1 VELRQLEAFVA
12 VAHELHFGRAAVRL
26 HLGQP
31 TLSDLVR
38 RLERELGT
46 PLFHRTTRRVTLTE
60 AGAVLLARAEAV
72 LRDVADA
79 AEAVRAVASGEEGT
93 VRVGFTPPA
102 APVLAPH
109 VCAAFARTAPGVR
122 VEQSQLWLPGLQ
134 QALRDGTVDVALT
147 CGVRREDPADSADH
161 AADADADD
169 VETHVFASE
178 PLLVGLRPGHRLAA
192 APTVDLRDLAGERL
206 GTTEPSLFPAWT
218 ASQRDALAS
227 AGIAPPV
234 VSLRRTDLN
243 AAGWSEQPDVDW
255 VLLIGSLTGG
265 HTGTVVR
272 PVVPPQDVTFV
283 LQWRPSRVRSPAVAR
298 FVTSVLAGPLPAG
311 WDTQP
316 GHTRHGHPRQGGAGS
331 SPTSG

>member
-12 VAHELHFGRAAVRL
+12 VARELHFGRAAARL
-26 HLGQP
+26 QLGQP

-46 PLFHRTTRRVTLTE
+46 PLLPRTPRRVALTE
-60 AGAVLLARAEAV
+60 AGAVLLTRAEAV

-109 VCAAFARTAPGVR
+109 VCAAFARTAPAVR
-122 VEQSQLWLPGLQ
+122 VEQCQLWLPGLQ

-147 CGVRREDPADSADH
+147 CGVRGDDPADD
-161 AADADADD
+161 AAD

-192 APTVDLRDLAGERL
+192 APAVDLRDLAAERL

-227 AGIAPPV
+227 AGVSPPV

-243 AAGWSEQPDVDW
+243 AAGWLEQPDVDW

-265 HTGTVVR
+265 HAGTVIR
-272 PVVPPQDVTFV
+272 PVTPPQDVTFV
-283 LQWRPSRVRSPAVAR
+283 LQWRPSHVRSPAVAR
-298 FVTSVLAGPLPAG
+298 FVASVLAGPLPEG

-316 GHTRHGHPRQGGAGS
+316 DHTRHHGTGS
-331 SPTSG
+331 RPTSG

>member
-1 VELRQLEAFVA
+1 MGVELRQLEAFVA
-12 VAHELHFGRAAVRL
+12 VAQELHFGRAAVRL

-46 PLFHRTTRRVTLTE
+46 PLLHRTTRRVELTE

-72 LRDVADA
+72 LRDVAGA
-79 AEAVRAVASGEEGT
+79 AEAVRAVAAGDEGT

-109 VCAAFARTAPGVR
+109 VCAAFARTAPAVR
-122 VEQSQLWLPGLQ
+122 VERSQLWLPGLH

-147 CGVRREDPADSADH
+147 CGVRPDDPGAPAG
-161 AADADADD
+161 DD
-169 VETHVFASE
+169 VETRVFASE

-192 APTVDLRDLAGERL
+192 APTVDLRDLATERL

-227 AGIAPPV
+227 AGVAPPV
-234 VSLRRTDLN
+234 VSLGRTDLN
-243 AAGWSEQPDVDW
+243 AAGWLEQPDVDW

-265 HTGTVVR
+265 HTGTVIR
-272 PVVPPQDVTFV
+272 PVAPPQDVTFV

-316 GHTRHGHPRQGGAGS
+316 GHARHGAAGS
-331 SPTSG
+331 APTSG

>member
-1 VELRQLEAFVA
+1 MELRQLEAFVA
-12 VAHELHFGRAAVRL
+12 VAHELHFGRAAARL

-46 PLFHRTTRRVTLTE
+46 PLLHRTTRRVALTE
-60 AGAVLLARAEAV
+60 AGAVLLTRAEAV

-79 AEAVRAVASGEEGT
+79 AEAVRAVAAGDEGT

-109 VCAAFARTAPGVR
+109 VCAAFARTAPAVR
-122 VEQSQLWLPGLQ
+122 VERSQLWLPGLQ

-147 CGVRREDPADSADH
+147 CGVRPDGS
-161 AADADADD
+161 ADADD
-169 VETHVFASE
+169 VETRVFASE

-192 APTVDLRDLAGERL
+192 APAVDLRDLAGERL

-218 ASQRDALAS
+218 ASQRDALAN
-227 AGIAPPV
+227 AGVSPPV
-234 VSLRRTDLN
+234 VPLRRTDLN
-243 AAGWSEQPDVDW
+243 AAGWLEQPDVDW
-255 VLLIGSLTGG
+255 VLLIGSLTSG
-265 HTGTVVR
+265 HTATVVR
-272 PVVPPQDVTFV
+272 PVTPAQDVPFV
-283 LQWRPSRVRSPAVAR
+283 LQWVPSRVRSPAVAR
-298 FVTSVLAGPLPAG
+298 FVAAVLAGPLPAG

-316 GHTRHGHPRQGGAGS
+316 GHTLHGAAPGS
-331 SPTSG
+331 APTSG